1 MAQST
6 KKSRQQGIVLEVIV
20 ALQARVTAGQLQA
33 EDLSRLSKLLELLL
47 TLLQMIEQP
56 KLKLRTLRRK
66 LFGKSDEPP
75 SPPAPACSHYGKGCP

>member
-6 KKSRQQGIVLEVIV
+6 KKSRQEGIAVEGIV

-47 TLLQMIEQP
+47 TLLQMIEHP
-56 KLKLRTLRRK
+56 KLKLRQLRRK
-66 LFGKSDEPP
+66 SDTPGEAGGLM
-75 SPPAPACSHYGKGCP
+75 SGVASKAITQVI

>member
-6 KKSRQQGIVLEVIV
+6 KKSRQEGIAVEEIV

-56 KLKLRTLRRK
+56 KLKLRQLRIRYCR
-66 LFGKSDEPP
+66 LNGKWS
-75 SPPAPACSHYGKGCP
+75 GKPRRRS

>member
-1 MAQST
+1 LED
-6 KKSRQQGIVLEVIV
+6 GIAVEEIV

-56 KLKLRTLRRK
+56 KLKLRQLWRK
-66 LFGKSDEPP
+66 LFGKSDGCGSFETTGNPVNTPP
-75 SPPAPACSHYGKGCP
+75 P